1 MASNDAPND
10 VPKGAQ
16 DGAPDGAPKDDK
28 LRSDPN
34 AIFDTDAGDAD
45 FADSQFAA
53 MRRENADPDEKVQPL
68 PWFFIMFLGAMGMWG
83 AFYIAATPSGESSA
97 YGDQRTV
104 ANLRPPVVAAAGAPA
119 GVDGKQLY
127 GAKCAACHQ
136 ASGLGVAGVFPPLA
150 GAEWVVGD
158 EKVLASILLHGLQGE
173 IVVKGNTYK
182 GVMPA
187 FGTLAD
193 AEIAAVLTYIRGD
206 WGNQAAPVLA
216 ATVTAQREAT
226 KAQTGAYEGGAALKA
241 LAP

>member
-1 MASNDAPND
+1 MAPPQDKPRPRADAT
-10 VPKGAQ
+10 GAQ
-16 DGAPDGAPKDDK
+16 AGA
-28 LRSDPN
+28 
-34 AIFDTDAGDAD
+34 DAGAD
-45 FADSQFAA
+45 TNIGEFAA
-53 MRRENADPDEKVQPL
+53 MRREYADPDEKVHPL

-83 AFYIAATPSGESSA
+83 AFYITATPSGESSA

-104 ANLRPPVVAAAGAPA
+104 ADLRPPVAAAGAAP
-119 GVDGKQLY
+119 GIDGKQLF

-158 EKVLASILLHGLQGE
+158 PKVLTSILLHGLQGE
-173 IVVKGNTYK
+173 IVVKGTTYK

-206 WGNQAAPVLA
+206 WGNQAAPVTEA
-216 ATVTAQREAT
+216 AVKAQREAT
-226 KAQTGAYEGGAALKA
+226 QAQKGPYAGGEALKA